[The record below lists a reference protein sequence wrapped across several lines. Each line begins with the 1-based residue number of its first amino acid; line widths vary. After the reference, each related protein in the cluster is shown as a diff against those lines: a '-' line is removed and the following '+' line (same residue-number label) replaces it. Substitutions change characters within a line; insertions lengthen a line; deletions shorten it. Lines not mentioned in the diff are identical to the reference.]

1 MIFNDDILFLHVPKT
16 GGLSATRYLLDTLPK
31 PLVITHP
38 IHVPGLE
45 ERGIAQ
51 LDGARHESMAE
62 ARETLRALGRDIPEF
77 KMVLVGMRNPY
88 DQEVSRYAY
97 LRQGHHWESGP
108 EQDLALA
115 SDFET
120 FAVGN
125 CQAGGRWN
133 RHDFEADTTC
143 PNEIQDYYTLDG
155 VIPDNLRV
163 IRFEHLAEDLL
174 SALAS
179 IGIVG
184 APELPWDNRS
194 DHRPYATYYSPSA
207 EAAVYDRYRWVFD
220 QGFYGRLRPISSVD
234 VRMRGA
240 TAIQARS
247 AAMSSVGQ

>member
-1 MIFNDDILFLHVPKT
+1 METRVIFNDDVLFLHVPKT
-16 GGLSATRYLLDTLPK
+16 GGMSVTHYLLDTLPK

-38 IHVPGLE
+38 IHVPGLHR
-45 ERGIAQ
+45 RGIAQ
-51 LDGARHESMAE
+51 VDGARHESLAE
-62 ARETLRALGRDIPEF
+62 ARDILRAIGRDIPEF
-77 KMVLVGMRNPY
+77 PMVLVGMRNPY

-120 FAVGN
+120 YAIGN

-133 RHDFEADTTC
+133 RYELEANRPR
-143 PNEIQDYYTLDG
+143 PNEIRDYYMLDG
-155 VIPDNLRV
+155 AFPDNLRV

-174 SALAS
+174 GALAT

-184 APELPWDNRS
+184 APEFPWDNRS
-194 DHRPYATYYSPSA
+194 DHGAYATYYTPAA

-220 QGFYGRLRPISSVD
+220 QGFYSRLRSAPSGAVQNHSSE
-234 VRMRGA
+234 RR
-240 TAIQARS
+240 
-247 AAMSSVGQ
+247 